1 VDQKKL
7 KKSNKKRKVFENEL
21 ESQVRL
27 IEEKEIILDKFTQED
42 RLVELTKYKRIKS
55 NNETVNKSGFISGQ
69 I

>member
-1 VDQKKL
+1 MDQKKL